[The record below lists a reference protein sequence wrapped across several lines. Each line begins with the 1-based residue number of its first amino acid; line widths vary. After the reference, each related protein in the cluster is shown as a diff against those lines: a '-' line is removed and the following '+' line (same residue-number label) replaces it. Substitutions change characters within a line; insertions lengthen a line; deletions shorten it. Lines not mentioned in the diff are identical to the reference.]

1 MHRIIQ
7 SIICLLGISAAAVA
21 GDTQASVW
29 VDASPSE
36 ARRLAAEQERLL
48 IVMGTASWCGPC
60 RHMKAT
66 TWKDERVV
74 AWVREHAIA
83 VQLDVDRY
91 PGLARHLEIRA
102 MPTTVLFRA
111 DEELGRITGA
121 RPAEPFVDW
130 LTALRDGREPETA
143 VAPAS
148 PSIDELRERSSD
160 GDVRARLDLARA
172 LRDAGELE
180 EATDHFVWLWE
191 NMARVNPAMRG
202 VRGSFMASDMQLLA
216 EQHPPAAERFRTLRD
231 ETEARLQPP
240 PNMDH
245 DVYQDWVALNRIV
258 GDSDRTDA
266 WLEAQINPNPD
277 HLWTTSTP
285 RQIMHMVRERIRD
298 GKLREAS
305 LLVEDWA
312 HTEREFVQSLES
324 RLKSLRQPQTAAVQE
339 VVQSLESRLKAQTAT
354 DAEDDNPL
362 NQVARDHLNRVFRE
376 TLLQIHI
383 EDGAN
388 VITVALLGN
397 QPRTALRLVEILEQ
411 HIDADDFIPTVVT
424 TALRHNAA
432 HPMLLE
438 LLDRMEHPDQS
449 LRRRVENALASAPE
463 R

>member
-7 SIICLLGISAAAVA
+7 SIVCLLGISAAAVA
-21 GDTQASVW
+21 GDAQPSVW
-29 VDASPSE
+29 IDASPSE

-74 AWVREHAIA
+74 LWVKEHAIA
-83 VQLDVDRY
+83 VQLDVDQY

-102 MPTTVLFRA
+102 MPTTVLFRG
-111 DEELGRITGA
+111 DEELGRIGGA
-121 RPAEPFVDW
+121 RPAEPFVEW
-130 LTALRDGREPETA
+130 LTALREGREPENLDRSA
-143 VAPAS
+143 R
-148 PSIDELRERSSD
+148 PSIPELRERAAED
-160 GDVRARLDLARA
+160 DMQARLNLARA

-180 EATDHFVWLWE
+180 EATDHYAWLWD
-191 NMARVNPAMRG
+191 NMTRVSPAMRG
-202 VRGSFMASDMQLLA
+202 VRGSFMVHDMQRLA

-245 DVYQDWVALNRIV
+245 DVYQDWIALNRIV
-258 GDSDRTDA
+258 GESDRTDA
-266 WLEAQINPNPD
+266 WLEEHINPNPE
-277 HLWTTSTP
+277 HLWATSTP
-285 RQIMHMVRERIRD
+285 RRIMQMVNDRIRE

-305 LLVEDWA
+305 LLIEDWA
-312 HTEREFVQSLES
+312 YTERDFVQILES
-324 RLKSLRQPQTAAVQE
+324 RLKSLRQPQTAEVQDF
-339 VVQSLESRLKAQTAT
+339 VQSVKLRLKAQTAT
-354 DAEDDNPL
+354 DGEDDNPL
-362 NQVARDHLNRVFRE
+362 NQVARDHLNRVFQE

-388 VITVALLGN
+388 LITVALLGD
-397 QPRTALRLVEILEQ
+397 QPRTALRLVEVLEQ

-424 TALRHNAA
+424 TALRHSAT

-438 LLDRMEHPDQS
+438 LLDRTEHPDEA
-449 LRRRVENALASAPE
+449 LRRRVENALAE
-463 R
+463 